1 MCQNAESG
9 PAQAACLLQ
18 ATPRR
23 LLCRPGLCETRI
35 IAAECSTA
43 GPKVVPKVDK
53 IPLSASIANKMPR
66 AAMIA
71 LVVLTAGALQDASAH
86 PLRQFRAPV
95 LGGALV
101 GALQPVY
108 GDEVCAAFVVFP
120 ALPQPASAGSVPART
135 RRAGAEVP
143 VSVQRVCEVAALVH
157 RTNLPQAAA
166 LREPV
171 ASASRSCQQSYAL
184 RLRGGGQRRRSKRGL
199 KEGGGDSNDDSE
211 VDVRGR
217 GMGKPS
223 FGTSDSKRRRSSRQA
238 EDDSENGSLEERRR
252 KFMAG
257 SLVNSDGGDADGGD
271 GSASDRHARNEFLE
285 SEQEESETGNE
296 EGDDGPDQDEAEES
310 EQEES
315 ETSEEE
321 GTSEEVDRRAAKMAA
336 QARASMA
343 ASESDDESGDD
354 VDSSEHARV
363 MGRRKQLLHADVS
376 EEDEDGNE
384 MESEGREEA
393 SEPEGGEESSSSRS
407 RGEGERASASEEE
420 SSDGEGTGEDSSS
433 GSDDDDARLRA
444 SGKLGG
450 ASTAMSAEARL
461 AHRVTA
467 KNKGRENRKKE
478 GVQQT
483 KGESASLTK
492 ACCEIQ
498 AGPRW
503 LAATT
508 T

>member
-1 MCQNAESG
+1 
-9 PAQAACLLQ
+9 
-18 ATPRR
+18 
-23 LLCRPGLCETRI
+23 
-35 IAAECSTA
+35 
-43 GPKVVPKVDK
+43 
-53 IPLSASIANKMPR
+53 MPR
-66 AAMIA
+66 AAIIA
-71 LVVLTAGALQDASAH
+71 MVVLTAGALQHASAH
-86 PLRQFRAPV
+86 LLRQFRAPV
-95 LGGALV
+95 WGGALV
-101 GALQPVY
+101 GALQNEY
-108 GDEVCAAFVVFP
+108 GDDVGAAFVFFP

-211 VDVRGR
+211 GEVRGR

-257 SLVNSDGGDADGGD
+257 SLVNSDGGDGEGGD
-271 GSASDRHARNEFLE
+271 GSASA
-285 SEQEESETGNE
+285 QEESETRNE
-296 EGDDGPDQDEAEES
+296 ESDDGPDQDEAEES

-336 QARASMA
+336 QVRASMA
-343 ASESDDESGDD
+343 ASETDDESGDD

-384 MESEGREEA
+384 MESEGREEV
-393 SEPEGGEESSSSRS
+393 SEPEGEEGSSSSMS
-407 RGEGERASASEEE
+407 GGEDERASASEEE
-420 SSDGEGTGEDSSS
+420 SSDGEGTGESSS
-433 GSDDDDARLRA
+433 AGSDDDDARLRA

-478 GVQQT
+478 GVKQT

>member
-1 MCQNAESG
+1 
-9 PAQAACLLQ
+9 
-18 ATPRR
+18 
-23 LLCRPGLCETRI
+23 
-35 IAAECSTA
+35 
-43 GPKVVPKVDK
+43 
-53 IPLSASIANKMPR
+53 MPR
-66 AAMIA
+66 AAIIA
-71 LVVLTAGALQDASAH
+71 MVVLTAGALQHASAH
-86 PLRQFRAPV
+86 LLRQFRAPV
-95 LGGALV
+95 WGGALV
-101 GALQPVY
+101 GALQNEY
-108 GDEVCAAFVVFP
+108 GDDVGAAFVFFP

-143 VSVQRVCEVAALVH
+143 VSVQRVCEVVALVH
-157 RTNLPQAAA
+157 RNLPQATA
-166 LREPV
+166 LRKPV

-211 VDVRGR
+211 GEVRGR

-285 SEQEESETGNE
+285 SEQEESEIGNE

-336 QARASMA
+336 QVRASMA
-343 ASESDDESGDD
+343 ASETDDESGDD

-384 MESEGREEA
+384 MESEGREEV
-393 SEPEGGEESSSSRS
+393 SEPEGEEGSSSSMS
-407 RGEGERASASEEE
+407 GGEDERASASEEE
-420 SSDGEGTGEDSSS
+420 SSDGEGTGESSS
-433 GSDDDDARLRA
+433 AGSDDDDARLRA

-467 KNKGRENRKKE
+467 KNKGTFERKTPA
-478 GVQQT
+478 GVCLFRVR
-483 KGESASLTK
+483 A
-492 ACCEIQ
+492 
-498 AGPRW
+498 
-503 LAATT
+503 
-508 T
+508 